1 MMREQEK
8 AFGLRLANLGG
19 EIYILADKYPEVER
33 TEDFAAMVFH
43 LNKLA
48 YRLIHGKERETTPRT
63 K

>member
-1 MMREQEK
+1 MNREQERT
-8 AFGLRLANLGG
+8 FGLRLANLGG
-19 EIYILADKYPEVER
+19 DIYALADEFPEVESA
-33 TEDFAAMVFH
+33 EDFAAMVFH